1 MYPVHSGLT
10 FVVTSLKFD
19 TNMNETPTKVD
30 CDFDIVVVGGG
41 INGAGIARDA
51 SGRGL
56 SVLLCEKDD
65 LAQHTS
71 SASTKLI
78 HGGLRYLEH
87 YDFMLVRHALQERE
101 VLLNAAPHIIWPLRF
116 ILPHHRSLRPRW
128 LIRLGLFLYD
138 HIGGRKKLPS
148 SHSVRLGTHPA
159 GKALK
164 RDFTH
169 GFEYSD
175 CWVQDARLV
184 VLNAMDAAA
193 RGCDV
198 RVRTEVTDLVRHQGS
213 WTVHLRDNN
222 TQSVSEVTAR
232 VVVNASGPWVDKTLG
247 LDEAHDA
254 RYATRL
260 VKGSHIVVKQLFDH
274 PYTYIFQN
282 ADNRIIF
289 AVPYEQ
295 HYTLLG
301 TTDMEVGDEPG
312 AVSIDKSEITYICN
326 AASEYFETAVTP
338 ADVVWSY
345 SGVRPLY
352 DDASSNASKVTR
364 DYKLDLDER
373 NAAPV
378 LSVYGGKITTYRK
391 LADDAMNLLSSH
403 LPVSTQDWTR
413 RAPLPGGDMPDADF
427 DRYVS
432 TLRGEYPWLDDNLLL
447 DYARNYGTRV
457 PVMLSGCSSATQL
470 GTQFSEQLYQV
481 EVDYLVSHEWAQT
494 VDDIIWRRSKKGLGM
509 SAAQI
514 ANLEKYLSSHNR
526 VSGVDTAR
534 AG

>member
-1 MYPVHSGLT
+1 MTDNPS
-10 FVVTSLKFD
+10 K
-19 TNMNETPTKVD
+19 PD
-30 CDFDIVVVGGG
+30 CDFDLLVVGGG

-56 SVLLCEKDD
+56 SVMLCEKDD

-101 VLLNAAPHIIWPLRF
+101 VLLDAAPHIIWPLRF
-116 ILPHHRSLRPRW
+116 ILPHHQSLRPRW

-138 HIGGRKKLPS
+138 YIGGRKKLPA
-148 SHSVRLGTHPA
+148 SHSVNLKTHPA
-159 GKALK
+159 GDSLK
-164 RDFTH
+164 DEFTH

-198 RVRTEVTDLVRHQGS
+198 RVRTEVTDLVRHDGH
-213 WTVHLRDNN
+213 WTIHLRSNH
-222 TQSVSEVTAR
+222 TQETSTVTAR
-232 VVVNASGPWVDKTLG
+232 VIVNASGPWVDKTLG
-247 LDEAHDA
+247 LDEEHDA

-260 VKGSHIVVKQLFDH
+260 VKGSHIVVPKLFDH

-312 AVSIDKSEITYICN
+312 TVTIDDSEIEYICQ
-326 AASEYFETAVTP
+326 AASEYFATTVKP
-338 ADVVWSY
+338 DDVVWAY

-364 DYKLDLDER
+364 DYKLDLDVR
-373 NAAPV
+373 KQAPV

-391 LADDAMNLLSSH
+391 LADDAMNLLAEH
-403 LPVSTQDWTR
+403 LPHNTSDWTR
-413 RAPLPGGDMPDADF
+413 SAPLPGGDMPDADF
-427 DRYVS
+427 DAYLQQARS
-432 TLRGEYPWLDDNLLL
+432 TYPWLAEPLLF
-447 DYARNYGTRV
+447 DYVRNYGTCIHQ
-457 PVMLSGCSSATQL
+457 LLAGCTSVEQL
-470 GTQFSEQLYQV
+470 GQAFGDALYQV
-481 EVDYLVSHEWAQT
+481 EVDYLVRHEWAQS

-509 SAAQI
+509 SPDDIESLNRYLATKVQQDSGTNAA
-514 ANLEKYLSSHNR
+514 
-526 VSGVDTAR
+526 
-534 AG
+534 

>member
-1 MYPVHSGLT
+1 MTDLSPAAEYDYDV
-10 FVVTSLKFD
+10 
-19 TNMNETPTKVD
+19 
-30 CDFDIVVVGGG
+30 VVVGGG

-51 SGRGL
+51 AGRGL
-56 SVLLCEKDD
+56 SVLLAEKDD
-65 LAQHTS
+65 LAEHTS

-101 VLLNAAPHIIWPLRF
+101 VLLTAAPHIIWPLRF

-138 HIGGRKKLPS
+138 HIGGRKLLPK
-148 SHSVRLGTHPA
+148 SHSVNLKVHPS
-159 GKALK
+159 GEPLK
-164 RDFTH
+164 TEFTH

-184 VLNAMDAAA
+184 VLNAMDAAQ

-198 RVRTEVTDLVRHQGS
+198 RVRTEVTDLVRHDGY
-213 WTVHLRDNN
+213 WTIHLNDKNN
-222 TQSVSEVTAR
+222 NHASSVTAR
-232 VVVNASGPWVDKTLG
+232 VVVNASGPWVEKTLD
-247 LDEAHDA
+247 LDKEHDA

-260 VKGSHIVVKQLFDH
+260 VKGSHIVVPKLFDH

-295 HYTLLG
+295 DYTLLG

-312 AVSIDKSEITYICN
+312 AVQIDASEIEYICA
-326 AASEYFETAVTP
+326 AASEYFDKPVDVNE
-338 ADVVWSY
+338 VVWSY

-364 DYKLDLDER
+364 DYKLDYDTR
-373 NAAPV
+373 KGAPV

-391 LADDAMNLLSSH
+391 LADDALNMLSEH
-403 LPVSTQDWTR
+403 LPIVKKDWTKD
-413 RAPLPGGDMPDADF
+413 APLPGGDMPNADF
-427 DRYVS
+427 DTYLDSMR
-432 TLRGEYPWLDDNLLL
+432 TQYPWLDEALLY
-447 DYARNYGTRV
+447 DYVRNYGTKINT
-457 PVMLSGCSSATQL
+457 LLTQCSGAEDM
-470 GTQFSEQLYQV
+470 GTRFGPQLYQV
-481 EVDYLVSHEWAQT
+481 EVDYLVQHEWAQSAED
-494 VDDIIWRRSKKGLGM
+494 VLWRRSKKGLRLNDAEVTTLRTYLTQVVN
-509 SAAQI
+509 AADGSN
-514 ANLEKYLSSHNR
+514 A
-526 VSGVDTAR
+526 A
-534 AG
+534 